1 MGNIVQYRDGLN
13 RRCYILE
20 TKNHRQLI
28 LNLDDGTYPFMVR
41 ITGDARKD
49 VLFARRAEA
58 EDFFKNGVKF

>member
-1 MGNIVQYRDGLN
+1 MGNIIQYRDGLN

-20 TKNHRQLI
+20 AKKHRQLI
-28 LNLDDGTYPFMVR
+28 LNLDDGAHPFMVR

-49 VLFARRAEA
+49 VLFGGRAEA